1 MVRLLKLRNFRSH
14 KNVVFRFCKGMNGI
28 VGISQSGK
36 TNIIRA
42 LQLLAF
48 LKPAGLR
55 FLKDRK
61 DVVAEVKVETW
72 EGKRVS
78 IRKGRSVAEY
88 KLNGATF
95 KKFGRVVPEEIKEAL
110 NLSTINIQQQFEVP
124 FLALSRPSEVSKVIN
139 AKTGMDD
146 FDVWI
151 DKINEKVRTLRTE
164 KSVAEKKHEE
174 NLIFLEKL
182 EGLEDIEPTIFEAE
196 LIRKEQKKLERKYE
210 KTSEL
215 YSVIYDIEKRLK
227 AEREIQKIAP
237 KVRRA
242 EAIQKR
248 ISVLDEKACAIEDM
262 LKAKEVLEFAKED
275 YLEISFDFI
284 EQLREFKRCPTCR
297 SPIRQSVVE
306 RLKRE
311 VSSVI

>member
-1 MVRLLKLRNFRSH
+1 
-14 KNVVFRFCKGMNGI
+14 
-28 VGISQSGK
+28 
-36 TNIIRA
+36 
-42 LQLLAF
+42 
-48 LKPAGLR
+48 
-55 FLKDRK
+55 
-61 DVVAEVKVETW
+61 
-72 EGKRVS
+72 
-78 IRKGRSVAEY
+78 
-88 KLNGATF
+88 
-95 KKFGRVVPEEIKEAL
+95 
-110 NLSTINIQQQFEVP
+110 
-124 FLALSRPSEVSKVIN
+124 
-139 AKTGMDD
+139 
-146 FDVWI
+146 
-151 DKINEKVRTLRTE
+151 
-164 KSVAEKKHEE
+164 
-174 NLIFLEKL
+174 
-182 EGLEDIEPTIFEAE
+182 LEDIEPTIFEAE